1 MLDQSNG
8 AKGHSTWGQA
18 VAEPAIYIELQ
29 LIAGRRLVLPSPP
42 APSSLGHTSQT
53 QSINALCCTSLSIS
67 PATTLSHSIP
77 LSLPSPFDFCRYHW
91 VCFVL
96 STQNKCKIKVLEPS
110 VEWRWHKTKG
120 KFAPSEKPPTL
131 SPNVF
136 FIVFLCIFILF
147 IFSFSCG
154 AQKGFRQRLR
164 PE

>member
-18 VAEPAIYIELQ
+18 VAATAIYIELQ

-42 APSSLGHTSQT
+42 APSSLGPHLTDT
-53 QSINALCCTSLSIS
+53 INQRALLYLPVYLSCYSSLF
-67 PATTLSHSIP
+67 P
-77 LSLPSPFDFCRYHW
+77 LSLSWPLYFCRYHW

-96 STQNKCKIKVLEPS
+96 STQNKCKIKVLELS

-147 IFSFSCG
+147 IFLFSCG
-154 AQKGFRQRLR
+154 AQKGFRQRRR